1 MNNEINE
8 YLNINYKNIYK
19 LDQTY
24 INNLFLEIK
33 TSLKLVNVKKYNIK
47 KKKYFKIYLSI
58 FY

>member
-24 INNLFLEIK
+24 INNLFIEIK

-47 KKKYFKIYLSI
+47 KNYFKIYLSI

>member
-24 INNLFLEIK
+24 INNLFIEIK
-33 TSLKLVNVKKYNIK
+33 TSLKLVNVKNIILK
-47 KKKYFKIYLSI
+47 KNYFKIYLSI

>member
-1 MNNEINE
+1 MNNEISE

-19 LDQTY
+19 LDQIY

-33 TSLKLVNVKKYNIK
+33 TSLKLVNVKNYNLK